1 MQDQVMPDKSWV
13 FDRQVADCFDDMLE
27 RSIPGLQT
35 MRSLVTRIALR
46 YAQPETFIVDLGC
59 SRGSA
64 MEPLV
69 KALPSQ
75 RFIGVEVS
83 EPMREHAQMKFY
95 REIEQGRVKIVDTDL
110 RREYP
115 DCMASVTLA
124 ILTLQFTPLEY
135 RHHIMRRIFDHTV
148 SDGVVILVE
157 KVMGATAEWDSL
169 LTEEYLAFKGQ
180 SHYTQEQIARKR
192 MALEGV
198 LVPLTSEWNE
208 SLIQNAG
215 FAKPE
220 CFWRNLNF
228 AGWVA
233 RKNV

>member
-1 MQDQVMPDKSWV
+1 MPDKPWA

-27 RSIPGLQT
+27 RSIPGLDT

-46 YAQPETFIVDLGC
+46 YAQPETEIIDLGC

-69 KALPSQ
+69 KALPNQ

-83 EPMREHAQMKFY
+83 EPMREYAEMKFH
-95 REIEQGRVKIVDTDL
+95 REIEQDRVRILNVDL
-110 RREYP
+110 RHEYP
-115 DCMASVTLA
+115 PNCKASVTLA

-135 RHHIMRRIFDHTV
+135 RHHIMRRIYDHTV
-148 SDGVVILVE
+148 AGGVVILVE
-157 KVMGATAEWDSL
+157 KVMGSTAEWDQL

-192 MALEGV
+192 LALEGV
-198 LVPLTSEWNE
+198 LVPLTAEWNE

-228 AGWVA
+228 AEWVA
-233 RKNV
+233 RKKADV

>member
-1 MQDQVMPDKSWV
+1 MQDQVMPDKPWV
-13 FDRQVADCFDDMLE
+13 FDQQVADCFDDMLE
-27 RSIPGLQT
+27 RSIPGLDT

-46 YAQPETFIVDLGC
+46 YAQPETEIIDLGC

-64 MEPLV
+64 MDPLV
-69 KALPSQ
+69 KALPAH

-83 EPMREHAQMKFY
+83 EPMREYAEMKFH
-95 REIEQGRVKIVDTDL
+95 REIVQDRVRILNVDL
-110 RREYP
+110 RHEYP

-135 RHHIMRRIFDHTV
+135 RNHIMRRIFDHTV
-148 SDGVVILVE
+148 QGGVVVLVE
-157 KVMGATAEWDSL
+157 KVMGSTAEWDSL

-192 MALEGV
+192 LALEGV

-215 FAKPE
+215 FQKPE
-220 CFWRNLNF
+220 CFWRHLNF

-233 RKNV
+233 RKV

>member
-1 MQDQVMPDKSWV
+1 MPDKPWA

-27 RSIPGLQT
+27 RSIPGLDT

-46 YAQPETFIVDLGC
+46 YAQPETEIIDLGC

-69 KALPSQ
+69 KALPNQ

-83 EPMREHAQMKFY
+83 EPMREYAEMKFH
-95 REIEQGRVKIVDTDL
+95 REIEQDRVRILNVDL
-110 RREYP
+110 RHEYP
-115 DCMASVTLA
+115 PNCKASVTLA

-135 RHHIMRRIFDHTV
+135 RHHIMRRIYDHTV
-148 SDGVVILVE
+148 AGGVVILVE
-157 KVMGATAEWDSL
+157 KVMGSTAEWDQL

-192 MALEGV
+192 LALEGV
-198 LVPLTSEWNE
+198 LVPLTAEWNE

-233 RKNV
+233 RKKADV

>member
-1 MQDQVMPDKSWV
+1 MQDQVMPDKPWA

-46 YAQPETFIVDLGC
+46 YAQPQTFIVDLGC

-64 MEPLV
+64 MGPLV

-75 RFIGVEVS
+75 RFVGVEVS
-83 EPMREHAQMKFY
+83 EFMREHAQMKFHQ
-95 REIEQGRVKIVDTDL
+95 EIEQGKVEIIGTDL
-110 RREYP
+110 RHGYP

-135 RHHIMRRIFDHTV
+135 RNHIMRRIFDHTV
-148 SDGVVILVE
+148 QGGVVVLVE
-157 KVMGATAEWDSL
+157 KVMGSTAEWDSL

-192 MALEGV
+192 LALEGV

-215 FAKPE
+215 FQKPE
-220 CFWRNLNF
+220 CFWRHLNF

-233 RKNV
+233 RKV